1 MPNWLS
7 RRVLM
12 IAFLLS
18 MITAILAYWYLS
30 ENACQ
35 VPADAGPVQ
44 DVVVAVQDIPA
55 DTRITRE
62 MVAVRKVPS
71 QYVQPTA
78 ATSEEEVAGMVA
90 TVALLQDEQV
100 LTSRLAGENAPQNRL
115 AYNIPEGHRAITI
128 QVNEITG
135 VAGFPTVGDR
145 VDLLVTYGDT
155 LTTKTLL
162 QNVTILAT
170 GAVTNTQ
177 DDGQQRIVPSL
188 TLSVTPAEAQL
199 IAQAGNIGNMR
210 VILRSPVDEQKATL
224 PPTTQI

>member
-12 IAFLLS
+12 IALLLS

-30 ENACQ
+30 ENVHQ

-55 DTRITRE
+55 DTRLSRE
-62 MVAVRKVPS
+62 MVTVHKVPAR
-71 QYVQPTA
+71 YVQPSA
-78 ATSEEEVAGMVA
+78 AQSVDEVAGKVA
-90 TVALLQDEQV
+90 TVALLQGEQV
-100 LTSRLAGENAPQNRL
+100 LISRLAGEDAPKNRL
-115 AYNIPEGHRAITI
+115 AYSIPEGHRAITI

-145 VDLLVTYGDT
+145 VDILVTYGDT
-155 LTTKTLL
+155 PTTKTLL
-162 QNVTILAT
+162 QNVMILAT
-170 GAVTNTQ
+170 GAVTSTQ

-188 TLSVTPAEAQL
+188 TLSVTPADAQL
-199 IAQAGNIGNMR
+199 IAQAGSIGNMR
-210 VILRSPVDEQKATL
+210 VILRSPVEEGTVSL